1 MVSNVLGNMLKHHHE
16 YFTRRHSS
24 VKSNFFVRFLSVWP
38 SVQKVVIFF
47 CLCFGI
53 HHFDTW
59 EALLVSPGSAV
70 YVPASIVVIDDTREA
85 VSVPLCSPLTRGSS
99 STISS
104 LFSSFSEDE
113 VLDEAVKSKSA
124 IRSPL

>member
-1 MVSNVLGNMLKHHHE
+1 M
-16 YFTRRHSS
+16 
-24 VKSNFFVRFLSVWP
+24 
-38 SVQKVVIFF
+38 
-47 CLCFGI
+47 
-53 HHFDTW
+53 
-59 EALLVSPGSAV
+59 LVSPGSSV

>member
-1 MVSNVLGNMLKHHHE
+1 M
-16 YFTRRHSS
+16 
-24 VKSNFFVRFLSVWP
+24 
-38 SVQKVVIFF
+38 
-47 CLCFGI
+47 
-53 HHFDTW
+53 
-59 EALLVSPGSAV
+59 LVSPGSSV

-85 VSVPLCSPLTRGSS
+85 VSVPLHSPLAQGSS

-104 LFSSFSEDE
+104 LFSSFSEGE

>member
-85 VSVPLCSPLTRGSS
+85 VSVPLRSPLTRGSS

-104 LFSSFSEDE
+104 LFSLFSEDE

-124 IRSPL
+124 IHSPL